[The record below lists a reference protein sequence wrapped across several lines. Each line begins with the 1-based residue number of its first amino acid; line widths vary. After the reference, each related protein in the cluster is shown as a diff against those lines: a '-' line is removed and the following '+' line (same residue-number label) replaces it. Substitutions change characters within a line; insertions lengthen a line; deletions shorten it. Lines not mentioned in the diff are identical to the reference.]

1 MVRLHS
7 VPLGEQASC
16 IGKCV
21 KDLALEDTGAEIS
34 AIRRGKV
41 RLEAEAGTTL
51 EAGDVVVLR
60 GTAEEVARAE
70 NDLLA

>member
-1 MVRLHS
+1 MSAAPRPYN
-7 VPLGEQASC
+7 VPSTNSPPNGSRVQA
-16 IGKCV
+16 
-21 KDLALEDTGAEIS
+21 EP
-34 AIRRGKV
+34 
-41 RLEAEAGTTL
+41 GTTL